1 MLVPQRQAL
10 AKALGMSV
18 EQLAKMVSNQ
28 EKVRTLGDA
37 IAEQDG
43 LEKMIGQE
51 SMDNMAQIVANLQ
64 RVGAELVISIG
75 PTVANL
81 ASGIAGFTKGL
92 HKVKILLPMVTGLL
106 GLMLGKSIANFVFS
120 AATALGYSAG
130 FMGPLGLG
138 LILGIPAIIGAM
150 MGTLMQFETGT
161 EIGGIKT
168 DGIVAQLHKGETVLN
183 KKDTEMLATSL
194 NAVRGAGTSDGGKNL
209 TNITEEMR
217 TLTKTTNDTLE
228 RVAVALEENISG
240 PRPALARAIAGMT
253 TDGMS
258 TLT

>member
-1 MLVPQRQAL
+1 KYA
-10 AKALGMSV
+10 A
-18 EQLAKMVSNQ
+18 
-28 EKVRTLGDA
+28 
-37 IAEQDG
+37 
-43 LEKMIGQE
+43 
-51 SMDNMAQIVANLQ
+51 
-64 RVGAELVISIG
+64 
-75 PTVANL
+75 
-81 ASGIAGFTKGL
+81 
-92 HKVKILLPMVTGLL
+92 LLPPP
-106 GLMLGKSIANFVFS
+106 F
-120 AATALGYSAG
+120 
-130 FMGPLGLG
+130 G
-138 LILGIPAIIGAM
+138 LILAGVALM
-150 MGTLMQFETGT
+150 TLMGMISTAMAGPSDVGLETGT
-161 EIGGIKT
+161 VLGGIKNDT
-168 DGIVAQLHKGETVLN
+168 VEALHKGETVLN